1 MAAEPSPGDDLG
13 GLVYEVRVLLREA
26 QQVPEALVLVHGVPP
41 GAGLLLGLGQLYAQR
56 LVLGLELLILE
67 QIAVGAVQPV
77 RHRGGRLADG
87 LAHRDYGV
95 RQKVRLSAHDPP
107 REQRDEQDGD
117 DDDAEPY
124 AVFLQIFLQSSFTPT
139 SASILPSLHKG
150 RPMTLKKSPVM
161 PSTKSEA

>member
-1 MAAEPSPGDDLG
+1 MPNGAQTPTEEGEASGGESQDEEEWDSDVAGDD
-13 GLVYEVRVLLREA
+13 
-26 QQVPEALVLVHGVPP
+26 
-41 GAGLLLGLGQLYAQR
+41 
-56 LVLGLELLILE
+56 
-67 QIAVGAVQPV
+67 
-77 RHRGGRLADG
+77 D
-87 LAHRDYGV
+87 D
-95 RQKVRLSAHDPP
+95 D
-107 REQRDEQDGD
+107 DDDDGD